1 MDKSPHKIKLVF
13 YAYPSGLLNTFKV
26 LLIYYE
32 KLARQKKMYDFFKNY
47 YIAVRV
53 SQDALVCDELIFRR
67 ILLMS
72 PFCFAGRN
80 IRCEWTAAVVAS

>member
-47 YIAVRV
+47 YIAVRGKANNAV
-53 SQDALVCDELIFRR
+53 LI
-67 ILLMS
+67 
-72 PFCFAGRN
+72 
-80 IRCEWTAAVVAS
+80 AVMC